1 MDQSNAAYFSQE
13 QQVVEKDKQ
22 YKMHKERDWCPR
34 KAAENNLNS

>member
-22 YKMHKERDWCPR
+22 YKIHKERETDAR
-34 KAAENNLNS
+34 GKLQKII